1 VDAWLPVREMEI
13 TYWVI
18 ASPMIAGDA
27 QIKRREL
34 VRILPESASPEI
46 YIHAL
51 YPTRRF
57 VPTKLQVFLE
67 ELKAWKSPLWLPLD

>member
-1 VDAWLPVREMEI
+1 MEI